1 LKIGMAGTGRMGAA
15 IAQRLIGV
23 GHQVTV
29 WNRTAAKAQALAAA
43 GARIA
48 ATPAAL
54 AANAEVAISM
64 LANAA
69 AINAAYHGASVIS
82 PALRP
87 GGTFE
92 SAHVRLELELA
103 RFRGQ
108 VNAWV
113 SSDFR
118 GCCWLH
124 GCA

>member
-1 LKIGMAGTGRMGAA
+1 MAGTGRMGAA

-23 GHQVTV
+23 GHQAPV

-48 ATPAAL
+48 ATQAAL
-54 AANAEVAISM
+54 AADAEVVVNM
-64 LANAA
+64 LTNAA
-69 AINAAYHGASVIS
+69 AIDAAYHGASVTS

-92 SAHVRLELELA
+92 SAHVRLELT